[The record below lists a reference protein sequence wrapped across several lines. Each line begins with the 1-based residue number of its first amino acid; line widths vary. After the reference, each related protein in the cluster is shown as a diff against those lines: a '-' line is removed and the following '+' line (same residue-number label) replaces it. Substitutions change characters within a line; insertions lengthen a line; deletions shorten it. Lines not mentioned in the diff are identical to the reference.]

1 MCACMHVCVYA
12 CMCVHEFVYV
22 CVCTGREQE
31 QDGKEE
37 VNTLIDQDLE
47 LIMRFNK
54 RMGFGALKRAVW
66 VEQWMEAKP

>member
-1 MCACMHVCVYA
+1 MHVCVYA

-37 VNTLIDQDLE
+37 VNTLILS
-47 LIMRFNK
+47 
-54 RMGFGALKRAVW
+54 V
-66 VEQWMEAKP
+66 